1 MEDHVDGYLLA
12 GGTTNDVMLVS
23 MNFGMEFRNLKR
35 RGLYDDL
42 FTSRMA
48 WMDWVNRI
56 KSKSLKSIAVNTYMR
71 TVNSR

>member
-35 RGLYDDL
+35 RGLHDDL